1 LPASGSYFV
10 EVSATNGSF
19 SASQWLNWNIN
30 PVVNL
35 TVPPDQTNN
44 DGDSVSLQM
53 SATDSLNNP
62 LTYTASGLP
71 AGLSIN
77 SSTGLISGTF
87 ATGDAANGPYVVT
100 VTASDGTYS
109 SSLTFNWNASP
120 ITTVLP
126 PISIVEGNVTGS
138 VPVVAFPTLAPNR
151 PAPL

>member
-1 LPASGSYFV
+1 
-10 EVSATNGSF
+10 
-19 SASQWLNWNIN
+19 
-30 PVVNL
+30 
-35 TVPPDQTNN
+35 
-44 DGDSVSLQM
+44 M

-62 LTYTASGLP
+62 LTYTATGLP

-109 SSLTFNWNASP
+109 SSVSFNWNASP

-126 PISIVEGNVTGS
+126 PISPVGGYGIVS
-138 VPVVAFPTLAPNR
+138 VPVVVLPLSDLIAPTAL
-151 PAPL
+151 